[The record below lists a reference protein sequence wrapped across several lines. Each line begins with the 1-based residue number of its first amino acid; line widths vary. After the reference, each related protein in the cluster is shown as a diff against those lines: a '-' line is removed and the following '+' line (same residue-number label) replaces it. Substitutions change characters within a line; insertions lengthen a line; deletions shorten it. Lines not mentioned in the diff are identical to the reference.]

1 MSAPIYSNPI
11 VPPGVK
17 PIIFVL
23 TLADETTQNNFQSSH
38 ARLLN
43 ELFERAT
50 VWHANTAEKAF
61 GLFTQCSQPHAVFIA
76 DGGIARPSS
85 EIINQ
90 RLALYA
96 ACGGIVL
103 FGGLFA
109 ASRVDDLKKV
119 FTQTWDLPW
128 EPGSFHRT
136 TLSLNEG
143 AITSTIKPGLQA
155 SYSQKALH
163 LYGVQKNESWYLPT
177 QDSVIEEWVPR
188 PGPITDFSESPI
200 IYACYGSGHV
210 GFIGDTGAEEGTVR
224 CILAMLGILIR

>member
-11 VPPGVK
+11 VPPEIA
-17 PIIFVL
+17 PIIFLL
-23 TLADETTQNNFQSSH
+23 TLADEITQNNFQSSH
-38 ARLLN
+38 TRLLN

-50 VWHANTAEKAF
+50 VRHANTAEKAF
-61 GLFTQCSQPHAVFIA
+61 SLFTQCSEPHAVFIA
-76 DGGIARPSS
+76 DGGIARPNC

-90 RLALYA
+90 RLASYA
-96 ACGGIVL
+96 ACGGIVI

-109 ASRVDDLKKV
+109 ASRTDNLKKV
-119 FTQTWDLPW
+119 FKQTWDLPW

-136 TLSLNEG
+136 TLKLNEG
-143 AITSTIKPGLQA
+143 AVTSTLKPRLQA

-188 PGPITDFSESPI
+188 PGPITDFSESPV
-200 IYACYGSGHV
+200 IYAGYGRGHV
-210 GFIGDTGAEEGTVR
+210 GFIGDTEPEEGTVL
-224 CILAMLGILIR
+224 CILAMLSILIR

>member
-1 MSAPIYSNPI
+1 MSAPIHSNPI

-23 TLADETTQNNFQSSH
+23 TLADETTQNNFQSTH
-38 ARLLN
+38 AQLLN
-43 ELFERAT
+43 EFFERAT
-50 VWHANTAEKAF
+50 IRHANTAEKAF
-61 GLFTQCSQPHAVFIA
+61 SLFTQCSQPHAVFIA
-76 DGGIARPSS
+76 DGGIARPNS

-90 RLALYA
+90 RLTVYA

-109 ASRVDDLKKV
+109 ASRVHDLKKT
-119 FTQTWDLPW
+119 FKQTWDLPW

-143 AITSTIKPGLQA
+143 AITSTIKPGLLT

-210 GFIGDTGAEEGTVR
+210 GFIGDTDAEEGTVL

>member
-1 MSAPIYSNPI
+1 MSAPIYSNPV
-11 VPPGVK
+11 VPAGVK
-17 PIIFVL
+17 PVIFVL
-23 TLADETTQNNFQSSH
+23 TLSDEATQNNFQSSH

-50 VWHANTAEKAF
+50 VRHANTAEKAF
-61 GLFTQCSQPHAVFIA
+61 GLFTQCAEPHAVFIA
-76 DGGIARPSS
+76 DGGIARPNC

-96 ACGGIVL
+96 ACGGIVI

-109 ASRVDDLKKV
+109 ASRGDDLKKV
-119 FTQTWDLPW
+119 FKQTWDLPW

-143 AITSTIKPGLQA
+143 AITSTLKTRLQA

-177 QDSVIEEWVPR
+177 QNSVIEEWVPR
-188 PGPITDFSESPI
+188 AGPITDFSESPI

-210 GFIGDTGAEEGTVR
+210 GFIGDTEAEEGTVI